1 MPQSTRPFD
10 LIALDLDGTIM
21 DRRFP
26 GGFSPRVRNA
36 IRRAQEAGV
45 LVTIATGRTL
55 DYVAPRAVDLGV
67 TIPVVT
73 TQGAVVG
80 DPVTRRILYEALMP
94 MDAARQVVAWAE
106 ENDRVLILYFSDGQG
121 GTVMVQNRER
131 WTPSEYD
138 YWFGAPRRVEP
149 NLFRWLEGEGAHPPL
164 KFITISHVAEEPDLT
179 RRLQELLG
187 PSVHISRTHDQL
199 VEGTAA
205 GVDKGNGLLHLL
217 QELHIPRA
225 RVLAIGDNENDIPL
239 LRTAGFGV
247 AMGQA
252 SEHVKAV
259 ADWVAP
265 TIDEEGAAVTIERFV
280 LRTV

>member
-1 MPQSTRPFD
+1 MCERSSPFD
-10 LIALDLDGTIM
+10 LIALDLDGTIL

-26 GGFSPRVRNA
+26 GGVSVRVRSA
-36 IRRAQEAGV
+36 IKRAQNAGV

-55 DYVAPRAVDLGV
+55 DYVGPRALDLGITV
-67 TIPVVT
+67 PVVT

-80 DPVTRRILYEALMP
+80 DPVSRRIVFEALMP
-94 MDAARQVVAWAE
+94 MNAARRVVTWAE
-106 ENDRVLILYFSDGQG
+106 ENERVLILYFSDGKG
-121 GTVMVQNRER
+121 GAIMVQNRER
-131 WTPSEYD
+131 WAPSEYD
-138 YWFGAPRRVEP
+138 YWFGAPRLVEP
-149 NLFRWLEGEGAHPPL
+149 DLSTWLTRPQARPPL
-164 KFITISHVAEEPDLT
+164 KFITISDIEAEPNLT
-179 RRLQELLG
+179 ESLQGLLG
-187 PSVHISRTHDQL
+187 PTVHISRTHDQL

-217 QELHIPRA
+217 QELHIPPE

-239 LRTAGFGV
+239 IRTAGFGV

-265 TIDEEGAAVTIERFV
+265 PIEEDGAAVTIERFV
-280 LRTV
+280 LGAG

>member
-1 MPQSTRPFD
+1 MTPSTRPFD

-55 DYVAPRAVDLGV
+55 DYVAPRAVDLGI

-131 WTPSEYD
+131 WTPREYD
-138 YWFGAPRRVEP
+138 YWFGAPRVVEP
-149 NLFRWLEGEGAHPPL
+149 NLFRWLEGEEAHPPL
-164 KFITISHVAEEPDLT
+164 KFITIGHVAEEPDLT
-179 RRLQELLG
+179 QRLQALLG

-217 QELHIPRA
+217 QELHIPRE

-239 LRTAGFGV
+239 IRTAGFGV

-280 LRTV
+280 LRAM